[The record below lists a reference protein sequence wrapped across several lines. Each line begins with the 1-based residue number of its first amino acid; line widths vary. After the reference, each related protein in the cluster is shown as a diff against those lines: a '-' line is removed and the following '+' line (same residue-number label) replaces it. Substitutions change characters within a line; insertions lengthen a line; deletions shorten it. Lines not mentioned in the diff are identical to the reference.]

1 MIYQEINYTMGGGR
15 GVQNSFLSIIGKQT
29 DNPDNCSLIMLISLT
44 SGTKGNQLLCR
55 KMKDET
61 SIQQLQ
67 HWGGGGV
74 DVGGF

>member
-1 MIYQEINYTMGGGR
+1 MIYQEINYTMGGG
-15 GVQNSFLSIIGKQT
+15 VQNSFLSIFGKQT

-67 HWGGGGV
+67 HGGGGLMWGV
-74 DVGGF
+74 SNRN

>member
-1 MIYQEINYTMGGGR
+1 MTAWHEYKTNYDLSR
-15 GVQNSFLSIIGKQT
+15 NKLSIFGKQT

-61 SIQQLQ
+61 PIQQ
-67 HWGGGGV
+67 
-74 DVGGF
+74 